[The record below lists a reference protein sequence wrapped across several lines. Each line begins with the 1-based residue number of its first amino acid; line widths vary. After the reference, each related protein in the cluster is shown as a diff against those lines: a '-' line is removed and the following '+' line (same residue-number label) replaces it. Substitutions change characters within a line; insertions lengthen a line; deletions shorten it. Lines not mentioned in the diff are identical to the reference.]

1 MNDEYRVGSCWLFMV
16 VPMMLVVR
24 YGDGVVG
31 GIAFIDEWG
40 LANVG

>member
-1 MNDEYRVGSCWLFMV
+1 MMNTGLVLVGCPMV

-24 YGDGVVG
+24 YGDVVVG